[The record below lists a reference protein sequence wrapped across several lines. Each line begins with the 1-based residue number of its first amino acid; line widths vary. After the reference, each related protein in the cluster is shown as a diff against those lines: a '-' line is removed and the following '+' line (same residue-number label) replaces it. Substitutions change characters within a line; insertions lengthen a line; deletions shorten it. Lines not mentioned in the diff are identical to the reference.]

1 MRLRPGVPVL
11 HLGDGVV
18 QIGLREPL
26 VLRGVCRAEAR
37 FLATLEGRSVPVS
50 AGERHDFPEAVSALE
65 AHPHL
70 LWRDD
75 LSRQWLAS
83 AVVRWRGC
91 GLAALEAARVL
102 ALAGVGT
109 MSAVDP
115 RPVSPVDPYS
125 AALRGMPRSEAF
137 ARAIADTG
145 AEVRWVSGESTAHI
159 EVLSAHGAADLVAAR
174 QLLSR
179 DVTHLLVVS
188 DEDGLTVGP
197 VVVPGVT
204 ACAGCLAHAHAERDA
219 SWPRIALQLGGA
231 ARNGAAYLPSECSTL
246 AGALAAREVLATLRG
261 DGRWNEGR
269 AVGQWRIPALGEA
282 SWSPTVPHRACGCGA
297 AREVGDA
304 TAAAEARMV
313 REAPP
318 GAYARVGSA
327 ATISRI
333 SIP

>member
-18 QIGLREPL
+18 QVGLLVPL
-26 VLRGVCRAEAR
+26 VLRGVCQAEAR

-50 AGERHDFPEAVSALE
+50 EGERREFPEAVSALE
-65 AHPHL
+65 RHPHL

-75 LSRQWLAS
+75 LSRRWLSS

-91 GLAALEAARVL
+91 GLPALEAARIL
-102 ALAGVGT
+102 ALAGIGT

-115 RPVSPVDPYS
+115 RPVSPADPYP
-125 AALRGMPRSEAF
+125 AAFRGLPRAEAF

-145 AEVRWVSGESTAHI
+145 AEVRWISRESPADI
-159 EVLSAHGAADLVAAR
+159 EVLSSHGAADLVAAR
-174 QLLSR
+174 ELLAR
-179 DVTHLLVVS
+179 DAMHLPIVS

-204 ACAGCLAHAHAERDA
+204 ACVGCLAHARADRDA
-219 SWPRIALQLGGA
+219 AWPRIALQLGGA
-231 ARNGAAYLPSECSTL
+231 ARNCAAHLPPECSSL
-246 AGALAAREVLATLRG
+246 AGALAAREVLATLRA
-261 DGRWNEGR
+261 DGRTHEAR
-269 AVGQWRIPALGEA
+269 AVGQWRVTALAEA
-282 SWSPTVPHRACGCGA
+282 SWSPAPPHRACGCGA

-304 TAAAEARMV
+304 AAAAEARMP
-313 REAPP
+313 RDARR